1 MKRIVYGKKAFLGA
15 ALAMTLLLM
24 PSCKDRFNYDH
35 LETVEMSG
43 QWKLPIGSVHTTLGN
58 VLKQLN
64 DNQWISS
71 DENGNLQVAFDLKM
85 DDVIKGSDMMS
96 FDNVTYKMVFKET
109 NPYPYQLEQPIDTFT
124 VFEQLATVDPKLVS
138 FQLRS
143 GLLSVQLHSN
153 VGDFQKIVLR
163 SDGLRFPDGSPWQA
177 TVDPS
182 GYDGLD
188 LSGVYMEVGEEHKIH
203 FTYEVYYQLYDVLD
217 SKLKFNTEL
226 GFNDFV
232 IRQISGYLESYEEPF
247 AYDTT
252 FSLSLDKIMGRLKLM
267 DTKLK
272 IQTKNTFDLNASLQV
287 DDACLYGGGASPS
300 LLFSHYPMS
309 LQMKPSLDYSSVLDE
324 TLNLEYDTRFD
335 AVRLVGKMV
344 FNPDGLDELISVY
357 DTSALGVSIN
367 AQIPF
372 KFNIPGVH
380 YLDTIDLK
388 LSEIETPEIIQE
400 VLMNMA
406 INSELPFNIQL
417 QMLTFDSVAGCVT
430 DSLLTNTAFIAGS
443 FDGNPAKTT
452 SEISVTRDRLKSLFK
467 ADKLI
472 LRFGLDTDDH
482 DILLNLDNSLEVTLK
497 ADLIYGGE
505 MDLRTSE
512 N

>member
-1 MKRIVYGKKAFLGA
+1 M
-15 ALAMTLLLM
+15 
-24 PSCKDRFNYDH
+24 
-35 LETVEMSG
+35 
-43 QWKLPIGSVHTTLGN
+43 
-58 VLKQLN
+58 
-64 DNQWISS
+64 
-71 DENGNLQVAFDLKM
+71 
-85 DDVIKGSDMMS
+85 
-96 FDNVTYKMVFKET
+96 
-109 NPYPYQLEQPIDTFT
+109 
-124 VFEQLATVDPKLVS
+124 
-138 FQLRS
+138 
-143 GLLSVQLHSN
+143 
-153 VGDFQKIVLR
+153 
-163 SDGLRFPDGSPWQA
+163 
-177 TVDPS
+177 
-182 GYDGLD
+182 
-188 LSGVYMEVGEEHKIH
+188 
-203 FTYEVYYQLYDVLD
+203 
-217 SKLKFNTEL
+217 
-226 GFNDFV
+226 
-232 IRQISGYLESYEEPF
+232 
-247 AYDTT
+247 
-252 FSLSLDKIMGRLKLM
+252 
-267 DTKLK
+267 
-272 IQTKNTFDLNASLQV
+272 
-287 DDACLYGGGASPS
+287 
-300 LLFSHYPMS
+300 
-309 LQMKPSLDYSSVLDE
+309 DE